1 MSKLSEHAGQGT
13 NQITDVKTMYL
24 KLAQDI
30 TDETKKAK
38 PNYIPGLEAGMFFCN
53 VTKRIFG
60 PTVDVIVLATRKAYF
75 LLDDDGEFK
84 GAEDRIDP
92 SWKRDV
98 AGSLR
103 TEEGYKAIVTY
114 SFLVVTPDD
123 LEHKMVLTLKNSDV
137 PAAKDWNTMIKELR
151 LEDGQPCPIF
161 GGVWTLSANF
171 REGKKGSWYAIS
183 TGKGSSIKFKG
194 FIEDA
199 LVDDIAEASK
209 IAIENSS
216 TAIAALPETT
226 TEEKGES
233 DL

>member
-1 MSKLSEHAGQGT
+1 MSKLSNYAGQGQE
-13 NQITDVKTMYL
+13 QITDVKTAYL

-38 PNYIPGLEAGMFFCN
+38 SNYIPGLEAGMFFCP
-53 VTKRIFG
+53 VTKKIYG
-60 PTVDVIVLATRKAYF
+60 TSIDVIVLATRKAYF
-75 LLDDDGEFK
+75 LLDDDGNFK
-84 GAEDRIDP
+84 GAEGRIQP

-137 PAAKDWNTMIKELR
+137 PAAKDWNTAIKELK
-151 LEDGQPCPIF
+151 LEDGTPCPIF
-161 GGVWTLSANF
+161 GGIWTLTANF

-183 TGKGSSIKFKG
+183 SGKGSNIACKG
-194 FIEDA
+194 FIPDE
-199 LVDDIAEASK
+199 LVDDIAQASK
-209 IAIENSS
+209 LAIESNT
-216 TAIAALPETT
+216 TAVASLPDATD
-226 TEEKGES
+226 GES
-233 DL
+233 DI

>member
-1 MSKLSEHAGQGT
+1 MSKLTELAGQGID
-13 NQITDVKTMYL
+13 QITDVKTLYL

-38 PNYIPGLEAGMFFCN
+38 PNYIPGLEAGMFFCP
-53 VTKRIFG
+53 VTKKIYG

-84 GAEDRIDP
+84 GAEDRILP

-98 AGSLR
+98 AGALR

-123 LEHKMVLTLKNSDV
+123 LEHKMVLTLKNTDV
-137 PAAKDWNTMIKELR
+137 PAAKDWNTLIKELR
-151 LEDGQPCPIF
+151 LENGAPCPIF
-161 GGVWTLSANF
+161 GGIWTLSANF
-171 REGKKGSWYAIS
+171 REGKKGSWYSIS
-183 TGKGSSIKFKG
+183 TGNGSSIKFKG
-194 FIEDA
+194 FIDDE
-199 LVDDIAEASK
+199 LVDDIAAASK
-209 IAIENSS
+209 LAIETST
-216 TAIAALPETT
+216 TAIAAITEGSAASGET
-226 TEEKGES
+226 

>member
-1 MSKLSEHAGQGT
+1 MSKLTEFAGQGID
-13 NQITDVKTMYL
+13 QITDVKTLYL

-38 PNYIPGLEAGMFFCN
+38 PNYIPGLEAGMFFCP
-53 VTKRIFG
+53 VTKKIYG

-84 GAEDRIDP
+84 GAEDRIQP

-98 AGSLR
+98 AGALR

-123 LEHKMVLTLKNSDV
+123 LEHKMVLTLKNTDV
-137 PAAKDWNTMIKELR
+137 PAAKDWNTLIKELR
-151 LEDGQPCPIF
+151 LENGAPCPIF
-161 GGVWTLSANF
+161 GGIWTLSANF
-171 REGKKGSWYAIS
+171 REGKKGSWYSIS
-183 TGKGSSIKFKG
+183 TGNGSSIKFKE
-194 FIEDA
+194 FINDE
-199 LVDDIAEASK
+199 LVDEIAAASK
-209 IAIENSS
+209 LAIETST
-216 TAIAALPETT
+216 TAIAAITEGSAASGET
-226 TEEKGES
+226 

>member
-1 MSKLSEHAGQGT
+1 MSKLTELAGQGID
-13 NQITDVKTMYL
+13 QITDVKTLYL

-38 PNYIPGLEAGMFFCN
+38 PNYIPGLEAGMFFCP
-53 VTKRIFG
+53 VTKKIYG

-84 GAEDRIDP
+84 GAEDRIQP

-123 LEHKMVLTLKNSDV
+123 LEHKMVLTLKNTDV
-137 PAAKDWNTMIKELR
+137 PAAKDWNTLIKELR
-151 LEDGQPCPIF
+151 LVNGAPCPLF
-161 GGVWTLSANF
+161 GGIWTLSANF
-171 REGKKGSWYAIS
+171 REGKKGSWYSIS
-183 TGKGSSIKFKG
+183 TGNGSSIKFKR
-194 FIEDA
+194 FIDDE
-199 LVDDIAEASK
+199 LVDDIAAASK
-209 IAIENSS
+209 LAIETST
-216 TAIAALPETT
+216 TAIAAITEGSAASGET
-226 TEEKGES
+226 
-233 DL
+233 DI

>member
-1 MSKLSEHAGQGT
+1 MSKLTELAGQGID
-13 NQITDVKTMYL
+13 QITDVKTLYL

-38 PNYIPGLEAGMFFCN
+38 PNYIPGLEAGMFFCP
-53 VTKRIFG
+53 VTKKIYG

-84 GAEDRIDP
+84 GAEDRIQP

-98 AGSLR
+98 AGALR

-123 LEHKMVLTLKNSDV
+123 LEHKMVLTLKNTDV
-137 PAAKDWNTMIKELR
+137 PAAKDWNTLIKELR
-151 LEDGQPCPIF
+151 LDNGAPCPIF

-171 REGKKGSWYAIS
+171 REGKKGSWYSIS
-183 TGKGSSIKFKG
+183 TGNGSSIKFKE
-194 FIEDA
+194 FINDE
-199 LVDDIAEASK
+199 LVDEIAAASK
-209 IAIENSS
+209 LAIETST
-216 TAIAALPETT
+216 TAIAAITEGNAASGET
-226 TEEKGES
+226 
-233 DL
+233 DI

>member
-1 MSKLSEHAGQGT
+1 MSKLTELAGQGID
-13 NQITDVKTMYL
+13 QITDVKTLYL

-38 PNYIPGLEAGMFFCN
+38 PNYIPGLEAGMFFCP
-53 VTKRIFG
+53 VTKKIYG
-60 PTVDVIVLATRKAYF
+60 TTVDVIVLATRKAYF

-84 GAEDRIDP
+84 GAEDRIQP

-123 LEHKMVLTLKNSDV
+123 LEHKMVLTLKNTDV
-137 PAAKDWNTMIKELR
+137 PAAKDWNTLIKELR
-151 LEDGQPCPIF
+151 LENGAPCPIF

-171 REGKKGSWYAIS
+171 REGKKGSWYSIS
-183 TGKGSSIKFKG
+183 TGNGSSIKFKG
-194 FIEDA
+194 FIDDE
-199 LVDDIAEASK
+199 LVDDIAAASK
-209 IAIENSS
+209 LAIETST
-216 TAIAALPETT
+216 TAIAAITEGSAASGET
-226 TEEKGES
+226 
-233 DL
+233 DI